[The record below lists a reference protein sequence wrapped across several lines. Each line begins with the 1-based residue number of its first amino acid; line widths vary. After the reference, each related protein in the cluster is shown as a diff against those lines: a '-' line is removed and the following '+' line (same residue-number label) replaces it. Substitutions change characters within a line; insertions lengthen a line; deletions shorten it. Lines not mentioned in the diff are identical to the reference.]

1 MFAQYPE
8 TTSFYR
14 ATVVSAP
21 LPQPGAGS
29 KSAAGAKPDPGAVKG
44 MYRLAFVDDE
54 DRVMDVHKDLV
65 VKVGRV
71 KPSCQLLADE
81 TQPPKTV
88 Q

>member
-14 ATVVSAP
+14 ATVVAAP

-29 KSAAGAKPDPGAVKG
+29 KSASAAAKPDPGAVKG

-54 DRVMDVHKDLV
+54 DRLMDVHKDLV
-65 VKVGRV
+65 VKVGCVER
-71 KPSCQLLADE
+71 SCQLSC
-81 TQPPKTV
+81 
-88 Q
+88 